1 MKQISYTSSET
12 YFLAGTDI
20 EDARERM
27 SPQLSPRDAWNALD
41 YWDREENYDDFEV
54 FEFQVTEKVTKVN
67 PPYAR

>member
-1 MKQISYTSSET
+1 MKQISYTSAET

-27 SPQLSPRDAWNALD
+27 TPQDSPRDAWNELG
-41 YWDREENYDDFEV
+41 YWEREERSYEFEV

-67 PPYAR
+67 PPYTR